1 MSPRLCLAVLAASTL
16 ATPALAQQTNP
27 TNPSALSAEDFRIRI
42 MSRNDPSKEDST
54 FSFLPDIEAKLF
66 FNRARCE
73 CEEPI
78 KIVVDLL
85 PTGVAKRPTK
95 GTFQLVAG
103 SVQCVDAA
111 ASVRGGARCTN
122 LGGPIQLTN
131 MARGPQEIPTT
142 VTALF
147 KAGGVPQDAGCAIE
161 FQQTLFGL
169 VDADPIDSTPDLAG
183 TSAPTLKEGIALDG
197 KAPLPPS
204 EVTVTGGND
213 ALEVKWTRADLMND
227 QNGFLV
233 FCSRAEMQVFK
244 PSYYSGD
251 EYQSQRTVCPNKMV
265 TATGGES
272 EAFERL
278 DSKFLCS
285 DLLTTST
292 EWRIKGLQNGILYQ
306 VGVAAVDTHG
316 NASPIDNVLVRAPVP
331 TVDFYDAY
339 RAAGGAASGCAYGG
353 RASGGAA
360 TLLLLLALAWRRR
373 R

>member
-1 MSPRLCLAVLAASTL
+1 
-16 ATPALAQQTNP
+16 
-27 TNPSALSAEDFRIRI
+27 
-42 MSRNDPSKEDST
+42 
-54 FSFLPDIEAKLF
+54 
-66 FNRARCE
+66 
-73 CEEPI
+73 
-78 KIVVDLL
+78 
-85 PTGVAKRPTK
+85 
-95 GTFQLVAG
+95 
-103 SVQCVDAA
+103 
-111 ASVRGGARCTN
+111 
-122 LGGPIQLTN
+122 
-131 MARGPQEIPTT
+131 
-142 VTALF
+142 
-147 KAGGVPQDAGCAIE
+147 
-161 FQQTLFGL
+161 
-169 VDADPIDSTPDLAG
+169 
-183 TSAPTLKEGIALDG
+183 EGIALDV